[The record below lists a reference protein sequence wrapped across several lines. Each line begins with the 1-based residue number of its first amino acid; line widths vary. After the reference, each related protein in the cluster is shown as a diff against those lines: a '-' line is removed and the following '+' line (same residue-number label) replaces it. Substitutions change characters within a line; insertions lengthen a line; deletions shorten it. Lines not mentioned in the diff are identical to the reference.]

1 MLNPGIHP
9 YSSICGMGGT
19 PDWRF
24 WFAKPILFLVNFHRN
39 SLAFCHHWG
48 KQENPASIDRWS
60 DIERSLG

>member
-1 MLNPGIHP
+1 
-9 YSSICGMGGT
+9 MGGT